1 MKKISYV
8 IIGILAFVIGT
19 QFNTDLKTSQV
30 ITSDDIAVVNDDQ
43 RQDYL
48 DGTVKFGDDFVQQ
61 IEDKQSSFNF
71 TTTNSAEASQ
81 GMVSGKYGATITIPS
96 NFTKGILSINSEKPT
111 KTSVTYKLNE
121 KLTPSK
127 SQKMETEIVK
137 TISDFESNI
146 TYMYVYSIFDGLHS
160 TQEGV
165 ETVAENAEP
174 VYVFL
179 EEIKQ
184 VDIVGNHEYKL
195 KDNNTDNF
203 DSIDISK
210 QLEQFQTTVENYKQE
225 VGSVIEVYQD
235 ENDNFS
241 TLVDEAVTTMDDNDQ
256 LLNDRIAN
264 VEDTLQTIVDT
275 DTKYTED
282 EYSITDSKG
291 MLTQIILEYLSQLQI
306 VNNVYDQNEK
316 TLSDSKEANGY
327 LGTLEANDQ
336 YKNLINLIEARNNY
350 YQDLDDIAD
359 SCLKSGI
366 SEEEAA
372 TCYSD
377 ASSNYNSDY
386 SSYQSM
392 LDEFDKEK
400 SYYQTMTYYLSNI
413 GTVAATSDS
422 KTEGTPKTFSQE
434 IEPAPAIELDQQVEE
449 AVTPTLS
456 LTSYGEG
463 MTGSDNII
471 QLQLTGLQTTSEMSI
486 AISDQTNISSIEFVS
501 PTTNEVKVTNSSID
515 ISNINSDQLNLYFN
529 VQKQDENSDSSL
541 SLSYGEEQASVTV
554 GSKNPITIGSTFNQE
569 EDQIVLDYTVSLEED
584 GQIVEITDDQLID
597 VDNTEVSGSDSE
609 LVTVT
614 KGGLE
619 IDGSDHKSGDVLE
632 FSLTVPNTIGTG
644 TVVNTYQINDTE
656 YSNPI
661 IVGDPPI
668 DTYLVVQDDSYQM
681 SGDSI
686 EINPDSDDDNDDI
699 EPGEDT
705 ALKYSLVYTAAS
717 ATPITSLSFDVDLP
731 TEVFT
736 EFTASTDSLFVNVKT
751 PNENQIYYP
760 QVNVDTNR
768 VTLDFTDGVVPTLNE
783 DGLYEADF
791 TIYINTKAN
800 DNINLSGA
808 FTSAQDYDQQ
818 ASISN
823 LTIGYTDSVLDTGVS
838 VPGDI
843 NLAVGEPVLTSV
855 DYLVNDAS
863 VCNGDDL
870 ANCEFEAGENITRTI
885 TLTNNSKHATAAG
898 IVLTDALEAGTGEEN
913 PITTDNDTGN
923 STLTDKDDVSI
934 VYNLDDFVTVDETG
948 NSAQI
953 TLPENSQLTLVTD
966 LTVNQAMSSG
976 QTVYDTVSLS
986 QYQLAISSATAQ
998 LNIAPLKLKVS
1009 VDGSQQMTEDGV
1021 ITPNEAV
1028 DITLTL
1034 RNNSTRGSTNRPS
1047 IEAQYDS
1054 RLISSIQVLSIEDD
1068 NWNPI
1073 DSYTTSGNSLTIN
1086 HQLAANKAFRIKI
1099 RVRFNKLSGASGNT
1113 EIKFIPYIDSPAKYD
1128 ETTSDKINFILSTST
1143 NYLELAQEQAAS
1155 GTVMGDKTYS
1165 ESKGLTEEVLNMHD
1179 SLVKKFKMM
1188 RRYIGKYADLDEQL
1202 AKFTTEDNTSLDTIA
1217 SEIKEFGLGY
1227 SSDDDENPLT
1237 DYEYCSANP
1246 ELSCQLYDLYNQIFS
1261 KEKKTKAHYL
1271 DILNKIDPSNEEQ
1284 LGTKPTDNN
1293 ADPVEPS
1300 NIGADF
1306 NGYGECKNIVGDVP
1320 DDEQPECE
1328 HTELGINERIDMQQ
1342 DNIGLVE
1349 DKIDLILD
1357 NQLKEINE
1365 DPYKQKLGTIND
1377 DASTEMS
1384 KVESKNNELF
1394 GKKIDIYN
1402 ENYDRVMKYVDEIS
1416 KDPEYTKAIKKFTK
1430 EEDVRQEESKLI
1442 LENVYNLL
1450 PNTYLDGIPNK
1461 LVYSFIASPFD
1472 ITESNQDTAVTT
1484 ITESNHPTVLLVIS
1498 ALAFVMAG
1506 LIGALYWINREV

>member
-48 DGTVKFGDDFVQQ
+48 DGTVKFGNDFVQQ
-61 IEDKQSSFNF
+61 IEDKQSAFNF

-111 KTSVTYKLNE
+111 KTSITYKLNE
-121 KLTPSK
+121 KLTPTK

-160 TQEGV
+160 TQDGV

-184 VDIVGNHEYKL
+184 VDIVGNHDYKL
-195 KDNNTDNF
+195 KDNNTDSF

-210 QLEQFQTTVENYKQE
+210 QLAEFQTTVENYKQE

-241 TLVDEAVTTMDDNDQ
+241 TLVDEAITTMDDNDQ

-264 VEDTLQTIVDT
+264 VEDTLQSIVDT

-316 TLSDSKEANGY
+316 TLSDSKDINDY
-327 LGTLEANDQ
+327 LGTLENNDQ
-336 YKNLINLIEARNNY
+336 YRNLITLIEARNNY
-350 YQDLDDIAD
+350 YQDLDKIVN
-359 SCLKSGI
+359 SCLKPGV

-386 SSYQSM
+386 SSYQSI

-413 GTVAATSDS
+413 GTVVASDS

-434 IEPAPAIELDQQVEE
+434 IEPAPTAKLDQQVEE
-449 AVTPTLS
+449 AVTPTFS

-471 QLQLTGLQTTSEMSI
+471 QLQLTDLQTTSEMSI

-541 SLSYGEEQASVTV
+541 SLSYGEEQVSVTV
-554 GSKNPITIGSTFNQE
+554 GSKNPITISSTYNQE
-569 EDQIVLDYTVSLEED
+569 EDQIVLDYTVSLEQD
-584 GQIVEITDDQLID
+584 GQVVEITDDQLID

-619 IDGSDHKSGDVLE
+619 IDGSEHKSGDVLE

-656 YSNPI
+656 YSDPI

-668 DTYLVVQDDSYQM
+668 DKYLVVQDDSYQII
-681 SGDSI
+681 GDSI

-699 EPGEDT
+699 EPSEDT
-705 ALKYSLVYTAAS
+705 ALKYSLDYTAAS
-717 ATPITSLSFDVDLP
+717 ATPITSLSFDVGLP

-751 PNENQIYYP
+751 PDENQIYYP

-768 VTLDFTDGVVPTLNE
+768 VTLDFTDGVVPTLNDE
-783 DGLYEADF
+783 GLYEADF
-791 TIYINTKAN
+791 TIYINTKAK
-800 DNINLSGA
+800 DDIDLSESY
-808 FTSAQDYDQQ
+808 TSTLDYDGQ
-818 ASISN
+818 ASINN
-823 LTIGYTDSVLDTGVS
+823 LTIGYTDSSSLDTGIS

-843 NLAVGEPVLTSV
+843 NLAVGEPVLASV
-855 DYLVNDAS
+855 DYLVNDGS
-863 VCNGDDL
+863 VCKGKTL
-870 ANCEFEAGENITRTI
+870 ADCEFEAGENITRTI
-885 TLTNNSKHATAAG
+885 TLTNDSNHAAAG
-898 IVLTDALEAGTGEEN
+898 IVLTDVLSDKLNQITD
-913 PITTDNDTGN
+913 TTDILDASLTTLDG
-923 STLTDKDDVSI
+923 STKYNPDDYVTLI
-934 VYNLDDFVTVDETG
+934 KGDDSS
-948 NSAQI
+948 SAQI

-986 QYQLAISSATAQ
+986 QYQIAIYSATAEFS
-998 LNIAPLKLKVS
+998 IAPLKLKVS

-1054 RLISSIQVLSIEDD
+1054 GLISSIQVLSIEDD
-1068 NWNPI
+1068 KWNPI
-1073 DSYTTSGNSLTIN
+1073 DSYTTSGNKLTIN

-1099 RVRFNKLSGASGNT
+1099 RVRFNNLSGASSNT

-1128 ETTSDKINFILSTST
+1128 DTTSDKISFILSTST

-1155 GTVMGDKTYS
+1155 GTVMGDKTYH
-1165 ESKGLTEEVLNMHD
+1165 ESMGFTEEVLNIHNQ
-1179 SLVKKFKMM
+1179 LVRKFNKM
-1188 RRYIGKYADLDEQL
+1188 RRYIGKYIDLDEQL

-1261 KEKKTKAHYL
+1261 KEKETKAHYL

-1293 ADPVEPS
+1293 DDPVEPS

-1342 DNIGLVE
+1342 DNIGLVK

-1402 ENYDRVMKYVDEIS
+1402 ENYDRVMKYVEEIS

-1461 LVYSFIASPFD
+1461 LVYSFIASPFE

-1498 ALAFVMAG
+1498 ALAFIMAG